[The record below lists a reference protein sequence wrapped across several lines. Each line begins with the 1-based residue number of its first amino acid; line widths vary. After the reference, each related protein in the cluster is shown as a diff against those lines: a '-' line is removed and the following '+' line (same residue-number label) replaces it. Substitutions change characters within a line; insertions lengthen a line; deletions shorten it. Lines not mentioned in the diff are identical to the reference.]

1 MWDISRI
8 GQYGIL
14 LLGISSEASRRRGM
28 EKVNSFRE
36 PVGAAGFCA
45 IWQRNGEAGIRK
57 KQHNCKLIFGG
68 ETMTREEIK
77 NMKENA
83 LASCTTLDTMRDF
96 VVRACDALLED
107 SVMQSYFKVENWL
120 YGDGGKKPVE
130 IQSAM
135 LWGALMVAH
144 HHGDID
150 WDRMREMYGE
160 FMSKKM
166 DLH

>member
-57 KQHNCKLIFGG
+57 KQHNCKLTFRR
-68 ETMTREEIK
+68 REAVKVVDVKKKNCLTIK
-77 NMKENA
+77 Y
-83 LASCTTLDTMRDF
+83 LSWH
-96 VVRACDALLED
+96 
-107 SVMQSYFKVENWL
+107 Q
-120 YGDGGKKPVE
+120 
-130 IQSAM
+130 I
-135 LWGALMVAH
+135 
-144 HHGDID
+144 
-150 WDRMREMYGE
+150 
-160 FMSKKM
+160 
-166 DLH
+166 

>member
-57 KQHNCKLIFGG
+57 KQHNCKLGFRHLGIHRRLQPVG
-68 ETMTREEIK
+68 
-77 NMKENA
+77 
-83 LASCTTLDTMRDF
+83 
-96 VVRACDALLED
+96 LLP
-107 SVMQSYFKVENWL
+107 SVGPIN
-120 YGDGGKKPVE
+120 
-130 IQSAM
+130 I
-135 LWGALMVAH
+135 
-144 HHGDID
+144 
-150 WDRMREMYGE
+150 
-160 FMSKKM
+160 
-166 DLH
+166 

>member
-57 KQHNCKLIFGG
+57 KQHNCKLTFDG
-68 ETMTREEIK
+68 EREDYEQ
-77 NMKENA
+77 
-83 LASCTTLDTMRDF
+83 T
-96 VVRACDALLED
+96 
-107 SVMQSYFKVENWL
+107 
-120 YGDGGKKPVE
+120 YGSNREPRV
-130 IQSAM
+130 QSA
-135 LWGALMVAH
+135 GK
-144 HHGDID
+144 I
-150 WDRMREMYGE
+150 
-160 FMSKKM
+160 
-166 DLH
+166 

>member
-57 KQHNCKLIFGG
+57 KQHNCKNISGRIGG
-68 ETMTREEIK
+68 GNCIYE
-77 NMKENA
+77 
-83 LASCTTLDTMRDF
+83 C
-96 VVRACDALLED
+96 
-107 SVMQSYFKVENWL
+107 Q
-120 YGDGGKKPVE
+120 
-130 IQSAM
+130 
-135 LWGALMVAH
+135 
-144 HHGDID
+144 
-150 WDRMREMYGE
+150 
-160 FMSKKM
+160 
-166 DLH
+166 

>member
-57 KQHNCKLIFGG
+57 KQHNCKLRFSERRSMWIPFELGQTVYVVVDNG
-68 ETMTREEIK
+68 YNTEHTIPYMTGMTTWGRLFTERQCIIPYCKLSREGLIYRCLPI
-77 NMKENA
+77 MGLMA
-83 LASCTTLDTMRDF
+83 Y
-96 VVRACDALLED
+96 
-107 SVMQSYFKVENWL
+107 MQ
-120 YGDGGKKPVE
+120 PVKRQKH
-130 IQSAM
+130 I
-135 LWGALMVAH
+135 
-144 HHGDID
+144 
-150 WDRMREMYGE
+150 
-160 FMSKKM
+160 
-166 DLH
+166 

>member
-57 KQHNCKLIFGG
+57 KQHNCKLAFR
-68 ETMTREEIK
+68 MQRK
-77 NMKENA
+77 RSK
-83 LASCTTLDTMRDF
+83 D
-96 VVRACDALLED
+96 D
-107 SVMQSYFKVENWL
+107 SGCKD
-120 YGDGGKKPVE
+120 YG
-130 IQSAM
+130 I
-135 LWGALMVAH
+135 
-144 HHGDID
+144 
-150 WDRMREMYGE
+150 
-160 FMSKKM
+160 
-166 DLH
+166 

>member
-57 KQHNCKLIFGG
+57 KQHNCKLRF
-68 ETMTREEIK
+68 TKR
-77 NMKENA
+77 
-83 LASCTTLDTMRDF
+83 R
-96 VVRACDALLED
+96 
-107 SVMQSYFKVENWL
+107 NWQWIR
-120 YGDGGKKPVE
+120 Y
-130 IQSAM
+130 
-135 LWGALMVAH
+135 
-144 HHGDID
+144 
-150 WDRMREMYGE
+150 
-160 FMSKKM
+160 
-166 DLH
+166 

>member
-57 KQHNCKLIFGG
+57 KQHNCKLAFPEG
-68 ETMTREEIK
+68 EKMNGVI
-77 NMKENA
+77 
-83 LASCTTLDTMRDF
+83 D
-96 VVRACDALLED
+96 
-107 SVMQSYFKVENWL
+107 YNWL
-120 YGDGGKKPVE
+120 GIAFISDDLPQKVHKAIE
-130 IQSAM
+130 
-135 LWGALMVAH
+135 
-144 HHGDID
+144 
-150 WDRMREMYGE
+150 
-160 FMSKKM
+160 KKM
-166 DLH
+166 DELEAQVNAEFDQWLDENGLERVMGVVIKKQVD

>member
-57 KQHNCKLIFGG
+57 KQHNCKLTFLV
-68 ETMTREEIK
+68 IK
-77 NMKENA
+77 EVKICQTIHRGLMIVS
-83 LASCTTLDTMRDF
+83 ASIAITF
-96 VVRACDALLED
+96 
-107 SVMQSYFKVENWL
+107 
-120 YGDGGKKPVE
+120 
-130 IQSAM
+130 
-135 LWGALMVAH
+135 LMVSRLATQIWTLVSWSVQSVA
-144 HHGDID
+144 GK
-150 WDRMREMYGE
+150 WA
-160 FMSKKM
+160 
-166 DLH
+166 

>member
-57 KQHNCKLIFGG
+57 KQHNCKLKLANKCQAIF
-68 ETMTREEIK
+68 EK
-77 NMKENA
+77 NWI
-83 LASCTTLDTMRDF
+83 
-96 VVRACDALLED
+96 V
-107 SVMQSYFKVENWL
+107 
-120 YGDGGKKPVE
+120 KK
-130 IQSAM
+130 
-135 LWGALMVAH
+135 GNFNKH
-144 HHGDID
+144 HS
-150 WDRMREMYGE
+150 R
-160 FMSKKM
+160 
-166 DLH
+166 

>member
-57 KQHNCKLIFGG
+57 KQHNCKLAFGG
-68 ETMTREEIK
+68 IHESERIGRK
-77 NMKENA
+77 
-83 LASCTTLDTMRDF
+83 
-96 VVRACDALLED
+96 VVRE
-107 SVMQSYFKVENWL
+107 SR
-120 YGDGGKKPVE
+120 
-130 IQSAM
+130 I
-135 LWGALMVAH
+135 
-144 HHGDID
+144 
-150 WDRMREMYGE
+150 
-160 FMSKKM
+160 
-166 DLH
+166 

>member
-57 KQHNCKLIFGG
+57 KQHNCKLVFPG
-68 ETMTREEIK
+68 EPEE
-77 NMKENA
+77 
-83 LASCTTLDTMRDF
+83 
-96 VVRACDALLED
+96 RAYERK
-107 SVMQSYFKVENWL
+107 VFK
-120 YGDGGKKPVE
+120 KS
-130 IQSAM
+130 I
-135 LWGALMVAH
+135 
-144 HHGDID
+144 
-150 WDRMREMYGE
+150 
-160 FMSKKM
+160 
-166 DLH
+166 